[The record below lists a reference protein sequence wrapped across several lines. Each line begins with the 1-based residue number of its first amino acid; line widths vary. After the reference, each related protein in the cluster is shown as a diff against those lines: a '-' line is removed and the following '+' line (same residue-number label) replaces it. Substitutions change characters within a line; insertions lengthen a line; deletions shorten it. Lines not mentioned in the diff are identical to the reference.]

1 MRRGTQHSRL
11 DMNARMYGPWPLLV
25 AAAHW
30 ALLDAGA
37 AEIAL
42 CLAVSAGLIAENE
55 FIHEQVHIR
64 GSALAGWRWFD
75 TMRALHFLHHRDGM
89 HHNYAMCDFLYD
101 FLSGNL
107 INMF

>member
-11 DMNARMYGPWPLLV
+11 DMNARMHGRGRLV

-64 GSALAGWRWFD
+64 GSALAGRRWF
-75 TMRALHFLHHRDGM
+75 TRREAARLHQWDGHHTTLCATSCTTSSR
-89 HHNYAMCDFLYD
+89 
-101 FLSGNL
+101 NL
-107 INMF
+107 INMY